1 MTHRNP
7 PACRRVLWILLV
19 RSCTVCFVFVLS
31 RLSPWC
37 GFLSRLLEPP
47 PPSSSSLR
55 LDLSFRCGGLNSAH
69 ASLNIGLVLHIL
81 LSFRWLFPFFVV
93 FAIGLLRRFLYP
105 ILDPLVFVPNTFH
118 TYNLSKYVHFQSRS
132 QYCLFQN
139 PGLHTC
145 FRFNFNRGLNKTI
158 KPMF

>member
-47 PPSSSSLR
+47 HPALLR
-55 LDLSFRCGGLNSAH
+55 FVLIFPFVVVGSTLPTPRSTSAWFCTSCCRFDGCFR
-69 ASLNIGLVLHIL
+69 
-81 LSFRWLFPFFVV
+81 FFVV

-145 FRFNFNRGLNKTI
+145 FRFNFNHGLNKTI